1 MGLSTGCPSSPG
13 DPQASA
19 GTADSAGAKTKAADA
34 GTTDPAEAKPAP
46 LTMEEAEALY
56 LGVKSRLEREGAL
69 TPESFTKISGD
80 LQRVA
85 NEAEDAHL
93 RANAS
98 LLLGS
103 LHDEKGDRRAALS
116 FYRQAKELV
125 PDDPSTHAVLAFTL
139 ADLERWDEA
148 ITEQL
153 AVVELAPD
161 DLTGWLLLGEM
172 YIKAGKMDEAPN
184 AYAAYELRRHGL
196 LEGLTAKLEGAYVKD
211 PEHRAAC
218 AEALAPAADNGTALA
233 LMYAFES
240 DPEAIVRANLAAVMG
255 EQRLVGYK
263 EFLTKHVAT
272 EQDADVKEA
281 LEWAISEIERDP
293 VDTTPGAVPKDIQD
307 AVTAREKE
315 LAAEAAEEAAGEP
328 GADAGEEAA
337 EQPAGDAAGESG
349 PEAKPESKPDSKP
362 DSKPESKPG
371 ADPKAG

>member
-1 MGLSTGCPSSPG
+1 
-13 DPQASA
+13 
-19 GTADSAGAKTKAADA
+19 
-34 GTTDPAEAKPAP
+34 
-46 LTMEEAEALY
+46 MEEAEALY